1 MFIYQCLIKKSRGK
15 EGVKTVCLDLM
26 ISPGVSSALIKH
38 SESVTIITP
47 LIYQLLVSPVREQQ
61 CFWTSRAALC
71 PSTASLTH
79 THSHTYTHSH
89 THSLNLYTLDLHS
102 ITTLQCLCVTLNI
115 KHTHTHTHTHLTDTH
130 THTHTHTHLTD
141 THTHTL
147 SDM

>member
-15 EGVKTVCLDLM
+15 EIVMTVGLDIM
-26 ISPGVSSALIKH
+26 ISPGVSSALIKD
-38 SESVTIITP
+38 SESVTIINP

-89 THSLNLYTLDLHS
+89 THSLNLYMLDFTLGF
-102 ITTLQCLCVTLNI
+102 TTLQCLCVTLNI
-115 KHTHTHTHTHLTDTH
+115 KHTHLTDTH
-130 THTHTHTHLTD
+130 THTH
-141 THTHTL
+141 
-147 SDM
+147 SN